1 MTDTEDKIVRIGCAA
16 GFWGDTETAAAQL
29 IATPKLDYLVFDY
42 LSEITMSIMAAARMK
57 KPDAGYATDFVTRTL
72 GPLLGEIAQKKIK
85 VISNAGGVNPLACRA
100 ALLKAAEQQGV
111 QLKVAV
117 VLGDDLLPRFGE
129 LQTQDAREM
138 FTGEPL
144 PPFMLSM
151 NAYLG
156 AKPIADALSLGADIV
171 ITGRIVDSAIALG
184 PLVHE
189 FDWSFDDYDKLAAGS
204 LAGHIIEC
212 GAQCTGGTFT
222 DWRKVPRYDDM
233 GFPIVECARD
243 GSFVVTKP
251 EGTGGLVSFGTVAE
265 QLLYE
270 IGDPGA
276 YLLPDVSCDFTQV
289 KISEVGTDRVRVM
302 GARGSAPTATYKVSG
317 TYPSG
322 HRLQFA
328 FFLGGREARDKGL
341 AVANALVA
349 KVSRLIETRG
359 MSPFRQVQVD
369 ALGAESS
376 YGEHAR
382 ADATREV
389 VVRVA
394 LTHDQPDALELFLR
408 EAPQAGTGMAP
419 GMSGAIGGRPKP
431 SPIVKL
437 FSLLVPKADVAVTID
452 LEGEPPHPIDA
463 KVARDPSPPH
473 PTDTHSTKAPS
484 PQVERGISTMT
495 SGRGE
500 VTVPLIALAYG
511 RSGDKGNHA
520 NIGVI
525 ARKPEYASLIAAALT
540 EEAVAKHM
548 AHVLDPERGRVTR
561 FTLPGIGGFNFLLE
575 HALGGGGVASLRA
588 DPQGKAF
595 AQQLLDLPV
604 PVPSDIAKAVS

>member
-1 MTDTEDKIVRIGCAA
+1 VTDTEDKIVRIGCAA

-29 IATPKLDYLVFDY
+29 IATPQLDYLVFDY

-72 GPLLGEIAQKKIK
+72 GPLLGKIAQKKIK
-85 VISNAGGVNPLACRA
+85 VVSNAGGINPLACRA
-100 ALLKAAEQQGV
+100 ALLKAAEQHGV
-111 QLKVAV
+111 KLKVAV
-117 VLGDDLLPRFGE
+117 VLGDDQLPRFAE
-129 LQTQDAREM
+129 LQAQDAREM

-144 PPFMLSM
+144 PAFMLSM

-171 ITGRIVDSAIALG
+171 ITGRIVDSALALG

-189 FDWSFDDYDKLAAGS
+189 FGWSFDDYDKLAAGS

-289 KISEVGTDRVRVM
+289 RISEVGVDRVRVS
-302 GARGSAPTATYKVSG
+302 GARGSAPSTTYKVSG

-328 FFLGGREARDKGL
+328 FFLGGRDARDKGL
-341 AVANALVA
+341 AVAKALVE
-349 KVSRLIETRG
+349 KVSRLIEARG

-382 ADATREV
+382 AATTREV

-437 FSLLVPKADVAVTID
+437 FSLLVPKAEVAVTID
-452 LEGEPPHPIDA
+452 LQDQIHTVGAIHESPSTDHTPPPAGSVHARAIHEPPL
-463 KVARDPSPPH
+463 RTDPSR
-473 PTDTHSTKAPS
+473 K
-484 PQVERGISTMT
+484 
-495 SGRGE
+495 
-500 VTVPLIALAYG
+500 TVPLIALAYG
-511 RSGDKGNHA
+511 RSGDKGDHA

-525 ARKPEYASLIAAALT
+525 ARKPEYVSLIADALT
-540 EEAVAKHM
+540 EEAVAKYM

-561 FTLPGIGGFNFLLE
+561 FALPGTGGFNFLLE
-575 HALGGGGVASLRA
+575 YALGGGGVASLRA

-595 AQQLLDLPV
+595 AQQLLDFPV
-604 PVPSDIAKAVS
+604 PVPSALGKELS